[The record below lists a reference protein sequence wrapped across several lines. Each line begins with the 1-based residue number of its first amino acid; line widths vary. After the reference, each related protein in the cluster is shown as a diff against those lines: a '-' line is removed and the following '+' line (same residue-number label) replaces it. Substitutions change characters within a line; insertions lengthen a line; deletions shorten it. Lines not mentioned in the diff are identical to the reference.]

1 MHIPGNLNNGKLKI
15 AFVEDVITTILI
27 LRKGDN
33 MSQVIW
39 KKLQPT
45 FNTIE
50 NIELRLKL

>member
-1 MHIPGNLNNGKLKI
+1 MHIPENLNNGKLKI

-45 FNTIE
+45 FKTID
-50 NIELRLKL
+50 NIELKLKL